1 MNIKA
6 NTAMLS
12 CLLLVAPSLFADHD
26 KGKKEGKHDEE
37 GKIER
42 RVKGDRDEERV
53 KIERRDRDEEN
64 ENEIEVERRV
74 RVQPAIVQTRI
85 IRVNNDVNRLESI
98 LATAQNSAIA
108 FPQPTLTRV
117 ANEANA
123 LANRI
128 FANARRIRRADA
140 AATARELRMHVREM
154 HAAAARGDAAAV
166 RLHAGQ
172 ALNFAVRLDGMV

>member
-6 NTAMLS
+6 NTALLS

-26 KGKKEGKHDEE
+26 KGKKEGKHDE
-37 GKIER
+37 
-42 RVKGDRDEERV
+42 DRV
-53 KIERRDRDEEN
+53 KIERNDEN
-64 ENEIEVERRV
+64 ENEVEGERT
-74 RVQPAIVQTRI
+74 VQTRI

-108 FPQPTLTRV
+108 FPQPTLTRL

-128 FANARRIRRADA
+128 FANARRIRRADT
-140 AATARELRMHVREM
+140 AATARELRMRVREM

-172 ALNFAVRLDGMV
+172 ALNFAVRLDGLV